1 MPMRPSRVTLD
12 AGWEEALDVGN
23 TNALTLFL
31 LEEAPAYNDWIF
43 RKIRPF
49 LGEDI
54 LEVGCGIGN
63 LTGLLLSQGRV
74 IAADVQEGYLRL
86 VESKFRSHVNLQSL
100 LLWDIQ
106 KASPQELNT
115 AIDTIVCS
123 NVLEHVEEDDPV
135 LQNFYQLLPK
145 GGKVI
150 VLVPAFKALY
160 NVLDKEL
167 GHFRRYGKKELRQK
181 LIRNGFHLRQINF
194 FNPLGVMGWFINGSL
209 LRRRLLPVWQVKVFN
224 KIVPFYIRMEKII
237 PPLWGQS
244 LIAVGE
250 KT

>member
-1 MPMRPSRVTLD
+1 MNPDPELER
-12 AGWEEALDVGN
+12 GLDVER
-23 TNALTLFL
+23 TNALTLSL

-43 RKIRPF
+43 RKIKPF
-49 LGEDI
+49 LGKDI

-74 IAADVQEGYLRL
+74 MAADVNEGYLRI
-86 VESKFRSHVNLQSL
+86 VESKFRSHVNLQYL
-100 LLWDIQ
+100 FLWDIQ
-106 KASPQELNT
+106 KASPQKLPRL
-115 AIDTIVCS
+115 IDTIVCS
-123 NVLEHVEEDDPV
+123 NVLEHVEADDPV

-150 VLVPAFKALY
+150 VLVPAFKGLY

-167 GHFRRYGKKELRQK
+167 GHFRRYGKKEMRQK

-194 FNPLGVMGWFINGSL
+194 FNPLGVMGWFVNGSL
-209 LRRRLLPVWQVKVFN
+209 LRRRLLPVWQVKFFN

-250 KT
+250 KV